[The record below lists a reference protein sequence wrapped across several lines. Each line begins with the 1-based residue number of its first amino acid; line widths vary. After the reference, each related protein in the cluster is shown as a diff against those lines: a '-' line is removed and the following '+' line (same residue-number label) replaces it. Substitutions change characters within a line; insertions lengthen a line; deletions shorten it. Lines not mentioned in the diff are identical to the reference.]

1 MLGAVRELPGVRDLL
16 DRLPKGSR
24 PEAYRMLG
32 RQLEA
37 AGLEAAVGDVSRA
50 LRLDRAEGAL
60 RRAAAAGDLDAAD
73 RALAGLTPDQAR
85 AVSAAALG
93 G

>member
-1 MLGAVRELPGVRDLL
+1 MLGE
-16 DRLPKGSR
+16 
-24 PEAYRMLG
+24 
-32 RQLEA
+32 QLNS
-37 AGLEAAVGDVSRA
+37 AGLEAAVDEVALA

-73 RALAGLTPDQAR
+73 GALAGLTADQAR
-85 AVSAAALG
+85 EVGGAILG